1 MAQKPLERPQV
12 GWKVTIQTAR
22 LKDFGHE
29 DPMKSGPLMNRLEVL
44 SVSDINPPA
53 PDGSRYQ
60 CCLKVRDSEPITA
73 RENQITIARR
83 F

>member
-1 MAQKPLERPQV
+1 MAQKPLDKPEV
-12 GWKVTIQTAR
+12 GWKVLIHTAK

-29 DPMKSGPLMNRLEVL
+29 DATKAGPLMDRLEVL
-44 SVSDINPPA
+44 SVADINPPA

-60 CCLKVRDSEPITA
+60 CRLKVRDSEPITA